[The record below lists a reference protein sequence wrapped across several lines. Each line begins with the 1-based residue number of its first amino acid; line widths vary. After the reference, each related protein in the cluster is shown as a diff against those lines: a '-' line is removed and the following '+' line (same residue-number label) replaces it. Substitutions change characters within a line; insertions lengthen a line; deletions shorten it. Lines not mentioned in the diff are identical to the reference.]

1 MKMTGRGMS
10 LPLDSFEII
19 RKDQGFVLGKSP
31 KRPGFFRTME
41 FENYIFSVCMESDFS
56 FAAQGLYRA
65 SVTLLPFAAIQ
76 HGLELIFSQKIL
88 KNYMQKT

>member
-1 MKMTGRGMS
+1 MS
-10 LPLDSFEII
+10 LPLILSRSF

-41 FENYIFSVCMESDFS
+41 FENYIFLSVHRSDFLLPPKGS
-56 FAAQGLYRA
+56 YRA
-65 SVTLLPFAAIQ
+65 SVTLPFAAIQ

-88 KNYMQKT
+88 KLCKDL

>member
-56 FAAQGLYRA
+56 LPPKGFIE
-65 SVTLLPFAAIQ
+65 LL
-76 HGLELIFSQKIL
+76 
-88 KNYMQKT
+88 